1 MNEELDREDVE
12 KYLQFATR
20 NVLEEHR
27 TTGPADV
34 CAKMVEKINAELLD
48 KCSSVENYKYVV
60 HATVQVNLNS
70 RTDPHDEPLIFTGPK
85 IEILKKICQN
95 FKNIV

>member
-60 HATVQVNLNS
+60 HATVQVNINS
-70 RTDPHDEPLIFTGPK
+70 RTDLHDEPLIFSGPK
-85 IEILKKICQN
+85 IKI
-95 FKNIV
+95 